1 MGRILKMND
10 FFYLFLVCDLPVK
23 VIYLTHIHSSPH
35 GTDSMSSK
43 VKRGEKED
51 MKKGV
56 AYRPFGQPSK
66 KIEKTLSIALQH
78 HREGR
83 FSDAE
88 YCYRQVLESVP
99 HDVDVLCN
107 IGAVLMSQGRFDEA
121 ADSLTKAISLDR
133 DHAISNYNLGNVLKK
148 KGNIEEAKDSY
159 LRAIDSDRSH
169 AGAHFNIGNIYMEE
183 GKLDEALSYFHNT
196 ISLNPGHI
204 AAHLNTGNVLMTQG
218 KIDEALASYRN
229 VLASDE
235 NNTAAYHN
243 IGIILKIQGKI
254 EEAIDAYNRAIEIE
268 PENSS
273 AQNNLGNLLKD
284 SGRIDEAVQ
293 CFRRAVELDYG
304 NVSARHM
311 LAALTG
317 MKTEA
322 APRQYVRE
330 LYDRYA
336 DNFESHLVE
345 TLSYD
350 IPKVLR
356 DMLYD
361 LLGENV
367 RFDNAVDLGC
377 GTGLAG
383 EKIRSLTDRLEG
395 IDISPVIIE
404 KAEKKNIYDALMT
417 GDMVEVLNEKAEKYD
432 LFVAA
437 DVFIYTGNLTP
448 VFSSVKRCSKNK
460 SYFAFSTEVNLG
472 DDYILRPTGR
482 YAHSFSYIQTLAKS
496 HGFKIVKH
504 RPEVIRKEKEEE
516 ISGDVYILECAG

>member
-1 MGRILKMND
+1 
-10 FFYLFLVCDLPVK
+10 
-23 VIYLTHIHSSPH
+23 
-35 GTDSMSSK
+35 MSSRG
-43 VKRGEKED
+43 KRGEKED

-56 AYRPFGQPSK
+56 AYRPFGQPSRK
-66 KIEKTLSIALQH
+66 VEETLSIALQH
-78 HREGR
+78 HRAGR
-83 FSDAE
+83 FKEAE
-88 YCYRQVLESVP
+88 YCYRQVLVSVP

-107 IGAVLMSQGRFDEA
+107 LGAVLMSQGRLDEA
-121 ADSLTKAISLDR
+121 ESLLREAISLDR

-148 KGNIEEAKDSY
+148 QGKIEEAKDRY
-159 LRAIDSDRSH
+159 LRAIDTDRSH

-183 GKLDEALSYFHNT
+183 GRVDEALSYFSNA
-196 ISLNPGHI
+196 ISLNPAHV
-204 AAHLNTGNVLMTQG
+204 AAHLNTGNILKTQG
-218 KIDEALASYRN
+218 KMDEALASYRT
-229 VLASDE
+229 VLARDE
-235 NNTAAYHN
+235 NNMAAYHN
-243 IGIILKIQGKI
+243 IGIILKAQGKI
-254 EEAIDAYNRAIEIE
+254 DEAIDAYNRAIKIE

-293 CFRRAVELDYG
+293 CFRRAVELDYD

-322 APRQYVRE
+322 APGQYVRD

-336 DNFESHLVE
+336 ENFENHLVG

-350 IPKVLR
+350 IPSVLR

-361 LLGENV
+361 LLGKNV
-367 RFDNAVDLGC
+367 RFNKVLDLGC

-417 GDMVEVLNEKAEKYD
+417 GDMVEVLNESPERYD
-432 LFVAA
+432 LFLAA

-448 VFSSVKRCSKNK
+448 VFSSVKRCSTSK
-460 SYFAFSTEVNLG
+460 SYFAFSTEVTLG

-482 YAHSFSYIQTLAKS
+482 YAHSFSYIQALAKQ
-496 HGFKIVKH
+496 HGFKIAKH
-504 RPEVIRKEKEEE
+504 RPEAIRKEEGQE
-516 ISGDVYILECAG
+516 ISGDVYILESAG

>member
-1 MGRILKMND
+1 
-10 FFYLFLVCDLPVK
+10 
-23 VIYLTHIHSSPH
+23 
-35 GTDSMSSK
+35 MSSK
-43 VKRGEKED
+43 EKRGEKED
-51 MKKGV
+51 TKRGV
-56 AYRPFGQPSK
+56 AYRPFGPPSK
-66 KIEKTLSIALQH
+66 KVEETLSIALQH
-78 HREGR
+78 HRAGR
-83 FSDAE
+83 FKEAE

-107 IGAVLMSQGRFDEA
+107 LGAVLMSQGRLDEA
-121 ADSLTKAISLDR
+121 KDSLTEAISLDR
-133 DHAISNYNLGNVLKK
+133 NHAISNYNLGNVLKK
-148 KGNIEEAKDSY
+148 QGMIEEAKDKF
-159 LRAIDSDRSH
+159 LRAIDSDRTH
-169 AGAHFNIGNIYMEE
+169 AGAHFNIGNIYFEE
-183 GKLDEALSYFHNT
+183 GKLDEALLYFRNT
-196 ISLNPGHI
+196 ISLDPGHI
-204 AAHLNTGNVLMTQG
+204 AANLNMGNVLKAQG
-218 KIDEALASYRN
+218 KPDEALTSYRN
-229 VLASDE
+229 VLAGDE

-243 IGIILKIQGKI
+243 IGIILKAQGKI
-254 EEAIDAYNRAIEIE
+254 DEAIDAYNRAIKIE

-293 CFRRAVELDYG
+293 CFRRAVDLDYD
-304 NVSARHM
+304 NASARHM

-322 APRQYVRE
+322 APGQYVRE

-336 DNFESHLVE
+336 DNFESHLVG

-350 IPKVLR
+350 IPAVLM

-361 LLGENV
+361 LLGEDV
-367 RFDNAVDLGC
+367 RFDHAVDLGC

-383 EKIRSLTDRLEG
+383 EKIRPLTDRLEG

-404 KAEKKNIYDALMT
+404 KAGKKNLYDALME
-417 GDMVEVLNEKAEKYD
+417 GDIVDVLNESAERYD

-437 DVFIYTGNLTP
+437 DVFIYTGNLAP
-448 VFSSVKRCSKNK
+448 VFSSVKRCSKIK

-482 YAHSFSYIQTLAKS
+482 YAHSFSYIQTLAKK

-504 RPEVIRKEKEEE
+504 RPEAIRMEKEEE
-516 ISGDVYILECAG
+516 ISGDVYILELNSGVASE